1 MTGKGNLAKLIGVL
15 LLVLTVGIGA
25 TARDGGWFDEIVLT
39 EEPSAAAAVLQLEAG
54 DIDIYAFSIGDRE
67 LFTQVQ
73 ATAGIDYYMSFGSF
87 NDLTFNPGGPVFA
100 NGNLNPFGVPAFRE
114 AIHWLID
121 REYIAN
127 EIMGGLA
134 VPKYSYLNPTFADA
148 TQYRDIMDEIE
159 DYYAH
164 NPDKAYLVMTEVMED
179 LGAVLVDGTW
189 QYNGSPVEII
199 ALIRTEDERLLI
211 GRYFAGLLEEFGF
224 AVNRMERI
232 SRELSPLWISSA
244 PDDGLWHYYT
254 GGWVS
259 TAISR
264 DQGPGFNQF
273 HTSRVLPWPLFMYL
287 TEESAEA
294 VRPGLW
300 GVLDQLA
307 NRDYT
312 TMEERR
318 VLFEEALWGCN
329 QFANMIWL
337 VDRTGFT
344 PVRDNVA
351 VASDLAGG
359 VYASQMWGHT
369 VQFVEDG
376 VTQEGG
382 TINIATSTLLI
393 EPWNPVNG
401 SNWVYDM
408 FPIRSTGE
416 TGSAMDTNTGLIH
429 PLHFEKAEVTI
440 KTGLP
445 VGVTLDWCT
454 LAFADEI
461 AVPTDAWADWDAT
474 TQTFITVGE
483 MYPDGVTVNRKSVVY
498 YPSSLYDTKLHDGA
512 YISIADFVLYMIMN
526 FDQAKPESAIY
537 DEATVP
543 GYDSFMSAFRGVKI
557 ISQDPLIIETY
568 SDLYTLDAE
577 LGVSDWFPYYAQGP
591 GFWPVVTLGI
601 MAEEQKLLAFSED
614 KAQALEI
621 EWCNLIAGPSLE
633 ILNDML
639 LEAFTTGYIPY
650 EPTMGQYLTLGEAVN
665 RWSLLENWY
674 VKQGHFWVGSGP
686 YYLEEAFPTEKVIV
700 LKQFKDY
707 HSPSDRF
714 QFLIDE
720 QPEL

>member
-1 MTGKGNLAKLIGVL
+1 MIAKGRWIGVL
-15 LLVLTVGIGA
+15 LLVLTVAFAA

-54 DIDIYAFSIGDRE
+54 SIDIYAFSIGDRA
-67 LFTQVQ
+67 LFSQVQ
-73 ATAGIDYYMSFGSF
+73 ASTELDYYMSFGSF
-87 NDLTFNPGGPVFA
+87 NDLTFNPAGPVLP

-114 AIHWLID
+114 AIHWLLD
-121 REYIAN
+121 REYVAN

-134 VPKYSYLNPTFADA
+134 VAKYSYLNPTFADA
-148 TQYRDIMDEIE
+148 TRYRAIMDEIE
-159 DYYAH
+159 DYYAQDV
-164 NPDKAYLVMTEVMED
+164 DKAHAIMTGVMED
-179 LGAVLVDGTW
+179 LGAALVDGTW
-189 QYNGSPVEII
+189 QYNGSDVEII

-232 SRELSPLWISSA
+232 SRELSPLWISSN
-244 PDDGLWHYYT
+244 PDDGLWSFYT

-259 TAISR
+259 TAIAR

-273 HTSRVLPWPLFMYL
+273 HTSRVLPWPLFAYL
-287 TEESAEA
+287 TIESAEA

-307 NRDYT
+307 NRAYT
-312 TMEERR
+312 TMDERAL
-318 VLFEEALWGCN
+318 LFEEALWGCN
-329 QFANMIWL
+329 QFANMIWV

-344 PVRDNVA
+344 PVRNNVA

-382 TINIATSTLLI
+382 TINISTSTLLI

-416 TGSAMDTNTGLIH
+416 SGFAMDTNTGLVH
-429 PLHFEKAEVTI
+429 PLHVERAEVTI

-445 VGVTLDWCT
+445 VGATLDWCT
-454 LAFADEI
+454 LDFADEI

-483 MYPDGVTVNRKSVVY
+483 MYPDGVTVNRRSVVY
-498 YPSSLYDTKLHDGA
+498 YPTNLYDTELHDGA
-512 YISIADFVLYMIMN
+512 TISIADFVLFMIMN
-526 FDQAKPESAIY
+526 FDQAKTESAIY

-543 GYDSFMSAFRGVKI
+543 GYDSFMSAFRGMRIV
-557 ISQDPLIIETY
+557 SENPLVIETY

-577 LGVSDWFPYYAQGP
+577 LCATSWFPYYAQGP

-614 KAQALEI
+614 KSQALEI
-621 EWCNLIAGPSLE
+621 EWTNLTAGPSLE
-633 ILNDML
+633 ILEGL
-639 LEAFTTGYIPY
+639 LYEAFGNAYIPY
-650 EPTMGQYLTLGEAVN
+650 EPTMGQYLTLGEAAN
-665 RWSLLENWY
+665 RWTLLENWY
-674 VKQGHFWVGSGP
+674 ANMGHFWVGSGP
-686 YYLEEAFPTEKVIV
+686 YYLEEVFSTEKVIV
-700 LKQFKDY
+700 LKQFGAY
-707 HSPSDRF
+707 HSPSGRF